1 MRVAKNK
8 YFNVSS
14 FLNRHD
20 ADGSLPTV
28 MEGNQ
33 FLVLQRASCTSSTS
47 TTSD

>member
-1 MRVAKNK
+1 MNTELI
-8 YFNVSS
+8 FNDST
-14 FLNRHD
+14 NRHD

-33 FLVLQRASCTSSTS
+33 FLVLQRAGSTS